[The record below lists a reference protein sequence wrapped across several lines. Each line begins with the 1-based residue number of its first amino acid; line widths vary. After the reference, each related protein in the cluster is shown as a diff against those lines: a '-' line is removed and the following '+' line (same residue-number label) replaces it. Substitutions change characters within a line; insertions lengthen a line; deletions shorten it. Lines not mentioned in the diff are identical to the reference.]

1 MSRKVLFLSIV
12 TLLILAACGSR
23 TGPAVQEQELK
34 SAPTSETVATPTP
47 VTTST
52 VTEPRSGAPV
62 LPGHRIQGGE
72 MVRLWADPPTLDP
85 HLTTD
90 ATSATIIVEVFG
102 GLVTIDPKLN
112 IVGDLAESWDVSPD
126 GMTYTFHLRRDA
138 KFHNGKP
145 VTAHDV
151 KWSMERAANPLT
163 AAPVVDEYLGDIVG
177 VGKRLDGDSLEVEGV
192 RVIDDHTVEITID
205 APKTYFLA
213 KLTYPTAFVL
223 DRENVESSRRWFR
236 EPNGTGPFKFAEYV
250 PGERFVLTRNENF
263 HLGPPFLDEV
273 EFILSGGSSML
284 MYQNDEIHLTGV
296 GLADL
301 DRVLDPSDPL
311 NPDLHRAPPSFST
324 SYIGLNVN
332 EPPFDDPK
340 VRQALNYAIDKETIS
355 SEILAG
361 LVVPATGILPPGF
374 PGYNPDQRGY
384 EYDPD
389 KALQLLQESKYG
401 DDLENMPRIILTHA
415 ASFGS
420 SVGLDLEVILE
431 MWRQHL
437 GIEVEIQQTEF
448 ATYLQDLIKRRFQ
461 IFQIGW
467 IADYPDPE
475 NFLDM
480 LFHSES
486 NNNHTGFNN
495 AEVDQLLEKA
505 RVEAQQDVR
514 YDLYRQVEQ
523 LIMDQAP
530 WVPLWYSGEQHV
542 LIKPEIHDFFLT
554 QLIIPK
560 LRFVYMTEK

>member
-1 MSRKVLFLSIV
+1 
-12 TLLILAACGSR
+12 
-23 TGPAVQEQELK
+23 
-34 SAPTSETVATPTP
+34 
-47 VTTST
+47 
-52 VTEPRSGAPV
+52 
-62 LPGHRIQGGE
+62 

-177 VGKRLDGDSLEVEGV
+177 VGKRLDSDSLEVEGV